1 MKTLRRGARRLGGW
15 WPTMLEVCGIAL
27 VTTGLN
33 EVYEPAALV
42 FIGAV
47 LVFVAQ
53 GMERRE

>member
-1 MKTLRRGARRLGGW
+1 
-15 WPTMLEVCGIAL
+15 MLEVCGIAL